1 MNEILLF
8 TDGSVNPQLKIGYGA
23 YLIVWADEFEK
34 GIIRQDVQLK
44 RFENTSSTKL
54 EVQTLLWALKEVQT
68 LNIKVIVYTDCQ
80 NILGLKERRKRF
92 EENDYMTGKNKKIAN
107 HELYKEFY
115 NITDRL
121 DCDFIK
127 VKGHKVKNEKDEID
141 KLFTLVDK
149 ASRNALRTDS
159 SIV

>member
-8 TDGSVNPQLKIGYGA
+8 TDGSVNPQLKVGYGA
-23 YLIVWADEFEK
+23 YFTVTADEFEK
-34 GIIRQDVQLK
+34 GLIKQEVQLK
-44 RFENTSSTKL
+44 KFTNTSSTKL

-68 LNIKVIVYTDCQ
+68 LNTKVIVYTDCQ
-80 NILGLKERRKRF
+80 NILGLKDRRKRF
-92 EENDYMTGKNKKIAN
+92 EENDYMTGKNKKISN

-115 NITDRL
+115 SITDKL
-121 DCDFIK
+121 DCEFVK

-149 ASRNALRTDS
+149 ASRNALRADS
-159 SIV
+159 SLV

>member
-23 YLIVWADEFEK
+23 YLVVLPDEFEK
-34 GIIRQDVQLK
+34 GIIKQDVQLK
-44 RFENTSSTKL
+44 KFNNTSSTKL
-54 EVQTLLWALKEVQT
+54 EVQTLLWALKEIEP
-68 LNIKVIVYTDCQ
+68 LRCKVIVFTDCQ
-80 NILGLKERRKRF
+80 NILGLKNRRKGF
-92 EENDYMTGKNKKIAN
+92 EENDYMTGKNKKIGN

-115 NITDRL
+115 RITDKL

-127 VKGHKVKNEKDEID
+127 VKGHKVKSQKDEID